1 VTSDF
6 DPPPPASWYAPASDA
21 PKGGTRVH
29 VSWLIAALAAAL
41 CLGLGGLAVG
51 YYIGDHH
58 EQISAAIK
66 GTQAPAAGPPCEA
79 KSAPSVIYKTL
90 LVMLLPA
97 PVGSQKPTGVNAAQE
112 LSLNAYV
119 QQLYSDPAYETPR
132 LRARCFQGAVHRWWA
147 TGSGQIVSI
156 YLIQFGSPVDARSY
170 ALATEAAD
178 LKGAGNTIHAA
189 VPGVLDGV
197 QIGHPA
203 LDNYG
208 NTLTRLIGDWS
219 SVVILIHVYE
229 PAHLDPPA
237 KAVALLRNQAARI

>member
-1 VTSDF
+1 MTSDF

-51 YYIGDHH
+51 YFIGDHH

-66 GTQAPAAGPPCEA
+66 GTQAPAAAPPCEA

-132 LRARCFQGAVHRWWA
+132 LRARCFQAPSIAG
-147 TGSGQIVSI
+147 GQ
-156 YLIQFGSPVDARSY
+156 LDLARSSRSISS
-170 ALATEAAD
+170 
-178 LKGAGNTIHAA
+178 NSA
-189 VPGVLDGV
+189 VRSTQGVMRSL
-197 QIGHPA
+197 PRP
-203 LDNYG
+203 
-208 NTLTRLIGDWS
+208 LT
-219 SVVILIHVYE
+219 
-229 PAHLDPPA
+229 
-237 KAVALLRNQAARI
+237 